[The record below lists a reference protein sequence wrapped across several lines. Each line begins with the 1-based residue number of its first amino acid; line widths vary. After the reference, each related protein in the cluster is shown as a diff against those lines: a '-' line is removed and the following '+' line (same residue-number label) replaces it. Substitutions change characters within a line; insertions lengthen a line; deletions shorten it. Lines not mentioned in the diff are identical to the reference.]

1 MSIKERTTRGAPCI
15 FCGDVGYDMRVIYPE
30 DNVTVHWCHKTN
42 ANKGDVVTV
51 NGIDYLCK
59 ASKKQIQIGTFD
71 LFVKYLSKEEWMEQ
85 QKLTNPNWNTNYN
98 RTSQKFSPS
107 GSRKILPPIQTLTTS
122 TTLISGEEKKL
133 PREKLDKIYRA
144 MLDMLVLEDKHRKQL
159 CDEWKSPIHDVRW
172 LLEHYPIRSLPP
184 PDKARFANSERFKNP
199 TRKSICSKL
208 VSMFGDLRGVPGF
221 SLRSGGY
228 WSDKPESERW
238 TFSDLE
244 GIIFPCYDEDGY
256 LYAIRVKVD
265 YPNYKLAEGK
275 TVSYNGKYGYIC
287 HNYDQNG
294 KHTWTFY
301 PKGEAPELLYGE
313 NINKIQLN
321 ASGCPSVGK
330 VDGKYKNFSSVYEKL
345 VNGKPV
351 NVLEGGSRSGTPYS
365 VYSMPGDSFK
375 LVMGTEGEKKGM
387 VGNAIRHVPVVEVAG
402 VWTFQTLFEKKENG
416 LSCID
421 VLKQKGMK
429 YFILCYDADKEDNEN
444 VLNAETAFI
453 EELKKHDVIP
463 LKGHWKKQFDKGLD
477 DILLSG
483 LDITLSPA

>member
-42 ANKGDVVTV
+42 ANKGDIVTV
-51 NGIDYLCK
+51 GGVDYFCK
-59 ASKKQIQIGTFD
+59 ASKKQITIGTFD
-71 LFVKYLSKEEWMEQ
+71 LFVKYISKEEWMKQ
-85 QKLTNPNWNTNYN
+85 QELTNPNWNTTYKCA
-98 RTSQKFSPS
+98 SHKLIPS
-107 GSRKILPPIQTLTTS
+107 GSRVKMPPIQESAASTS
-122 TTLISGEEKKL
+122 LIAGEEKKL

-144 MLDMLVLEDKHRKQL
+144 FLDMLVLEDKHRKQL
-159 CDEWKSPIHDVRW
+159 RDEWKSPVHDVRW

-184 PDKARFANSERFKNP
+184 PDKARFANKEPFKNP
-199 TRKSICSKL
+199 TRKYVCAKL

-221 SLRSGGY
+221 SLRGGEY
-228 WSDKPESERW
+228 WQSKPEHERW
-238 TFSDLE
+238 TFSELE
-244 GIIFPCYDEDGY
+244 GIIFPCFDEDGY

-265 YPNYKLAEGK
+265 YPNYKLTAGK
-275 TVSYNGKYGYIC
+275 TESYNGKYGYIC
-287 HNYDQNG
+287 HSYDLNG

-301 PKGEAPELLYGE
+301 PKDDAPQVLYGE
-313 NINKIQLN
+313 QVKKILLN
-321 ASGCPSVGK
+321 ASGCPTVGK

-345 VNGKPV
+345 VNEKTV
-351 NVLEGGSRSGTPYS
+351 NVLEGGSRSGSPYS
-365 VYSMPGDSFK
+365 VYTLPGDSFK
-375 LVMGTEGEKKGM
+375 TVMGTEGEKKGM

-453 EELKKHDVIP
+453 EELKKNDVIA
-463 LKGHWKKQFDKGLD
+463 LKGHWTKQFGKGLD
-477 DILLSG
+477 DILLDG
-483 LDITLSPA
+483 LDIFVTPT